1 MSSNGLRADLHI
13 LRALM
18 CRMSR
23 ILDGECDG
31 RVTEAQH
38 EAYDWTDTLFTQA
51 GTSERSTSGQS
62 LVS

>member
-1 MSSNGLRADLHI
+1 
-13 LRALM
+13 
-18 CRMSR
+18 MSR

-51 GTSERSTSGQS
+51 GTSEQSTSGQS